1 MFRTYKQTAQSW
13 KSLSFAKIAAGLV
26 LCLALILGTITI
38 VTAQTPNFP
47 ERMPIVE
54 RPFSDDPDKFSFAII
69 GDKTGG
75 GYDKWH
81 IFDRAIDEINVLK
94 PDFAIMVGDLIQGY
108 TSDVT
113 QVETEWK
120 EFWQHESDLIVPF
133 LPLPGNHDITNP
145 MMYDY
150 WQKHLGRT
158 YSAFTYKGCL
168 FLLLNTEEK
177 HSLPED
183 SEGWTGTWFGDAQIA
198 YITDKLVQHK
208 DVRHTFVMLHKPAWL
223 HEDSGWSQFED
234 ALADRA
240 YTVFAGHYHNL
251 TLHTRNDR
259 RYFVLGATGGGFT
272 QREVREYGAFDHYSI
287 VTVDGNEINVAIV
300 EPGNI
305 YSADLSTAEF
315 KEKLRDLITLKS
327 QLKIEPELLS
337 SNGKLEIA
345 LKNKLEKDVEVDL
358 VFHSSENWQIAPNQ
372 LAFVL
377 KPGQDA
383 TGSVVLSA
391 ASEALLPLPIYDYS
405 VLYGGEQ
412 LYRRTEMVYPV
423 EPSVMQQ
430 LTDWMLL
437 GTFRLDVPEELAA
450 SNIVPSDFVAEIPP
464 TYDKSADKTYQGKH
478 GDIQWQE
485 HHVDSGSVN
494 LDGVFDKPEWA
505 SAYGVTHIKSPDARK
520 VFAEIR
526 WGSNLGRL
534 FINGVELSTAARPGE
549 HLFSGRAYV
558 ELPLKAGWNTVTVH
572 SGDYTGGWSYQMAVD
587 NTMNV
592 LQFNANPD

>member
-1 MFRTYKQTAQSW
+1 MFHTYRRMVQSR
-13 KSLSFAKIAAGLV
+13 KLINLAKVAAGFA
-26 LCLALILGTITI
+26 LCLIIT
-38 VTAQTPNFP
+38 VTVSAQTPNFP

-54 RPFSDDPDKFSFAII
+54 RPFSDDPDKFTFAII

-75 GYDKWH
+75 GYDKWPV
-81 IFDRAIDEINVLK
+81 FDRAIDEINVLK

-108 TSDVT
+108 TYDKT
-113 QVETEWK
+113 QVEVEWK
-120 EFWQHESDLIVPF
+120 EFWQHQSDLIIPF

-150 WQKHLGRT
+150 WQEHIGRT
-158 YSAFTYKGCL
+158 YAAFTYKGCL

-177 HSLPED
+177 HSQPEG
-183 SEGWTGTWFGDAQIA
+183 SEGWEKTWFGDAQVA
-198 YITDKLVQHK
+198 YITDELAKHK

-223 HEDSGWSQFED
+223 HESSGWSQIEEV
-234 ALADRA
+234 LANRA

-272 QREVREYGAFDHYSI
+272 TREVREYGAFDHYSI

-305 YSADLSTAEF
+305 YPADLSTTEF
-315 KEKLRDLITLKS
+315 KTRLRDLVTIQSEIKV
-327 QLKIEPELLS
+327 EPEGS
-337 SNGKLEIA
+337 ISTGKLEIA
-345 LKNKLEKDVEVDL
+345 LKNNLEKEVDVDL
-358 VFHSSENWQIAPNQ
+358 VFHQNESWQAAPHQ
-372 LAFVL
+372 LAFTL
-377 KPGQDA
+377 EPGQEA
-383 TGSVVLSA
+383 TGGVVLSA
-391 ASEALLPLPIYDYS
+391 PSEALLPLPVYDYS

-423 EPSVMQQ
+423 KPSAMQR

-437 GTFRLDVPEELAA
+437 GTFRLDVPEEFAA
-450 SNIVPSDFVAEIPP
+450 SGIVPSVFSTATPP
-464 TYDKSADKTYQGKH
+464 AYDKSDDKTYHGKH

-505 SAYGVTHIKSPDARK
+505 YAYGVTHIKSPNARK

-534 FINGVELSTAARPGE
+534 FINGTELSTAARPGE
-549 HLFSGRAYV
+549 HLFSGRVYV
-558 ELPLKAGWNTVTVH
+558 ELPLKAGWNTLTIH

-587 NTMNV
+587 NTMND
-592 LQFNANPD
+592 LQFGVNPD

>member
-1 MFRTYKQTAQSW
+1 MP
-13 KSLSFAKIAAGLV
+13 KSARLLKIVVMPAI
-26 LCLALILGTITI
+26 CLALIAT
-38 VTAQTPNFP
+38 VVAQTPNFP
-47 ERMPIVE
+47 ERMSIVE
-54 RPFSDDPDKFSFAII
+54 RPFSDDPDKFTFAII

-81 IFDRAIDEINVLK
+81 VFDRAIDEINLLK

-108 TSDVT
+108 TYDKA
-113 QVETEWK
+113 QVEAEWK
-120 EFWQHESDLIVPF
+120 EFWQHQSDLIIPF

-150 WQKHLGRT
+150 WQEHLGRT

-177 HSLPED
+177 HSLPEG
-183 SEGWTGTWFGDAQIA
+183 SEGWTETWFGDAQVA
-198 YITDKLVQHK
+198 YITGELAQHK
-208 DVRHTFVMLHKPAWL
+208 DIRHTFVMLHKPAWL
-223 HEDSGWSQFED
+223 HEGSGWSQIEE
-234 ALADRA
+234 ALADRP

-272 QREVREYGAFDHYSI
+272 TRDVREYGAFDHYSI

-305 YSADLSTAEF
+305 FPADLSTAEF
-315 KEKLRDLITLKS
+315 KARLRELVTIQS
-327 QLKIEPELLS
+327 HLKIEQEHS
-337 SNGKLEIA
+337 SSGGKLEIA
-345 LKNKLEKDVEVDL
+345 LKNNLEKEIDVDL
-358 VFHSSENWQIAPNQ
+358 IFHASENWQTAPHQ
-372 LAFVL
+372 LAFTL

-383 TGSVVLSA
+383 TGSVVFSA
-391 ASEALLPLPIYDYS
+391 STEALLPLPIYDYS

-412 LYRRTEMVYPV
+412 LYRRTEMVYPI
-423 EPSVMQQ
+423 EPSKMQKI
-430 LTDWMLL
+430 TDWMLL
-437 GTFRLDVPEELAA
+437 GTFELDVPEELVA
-450 SNIVPSDFVAEIPP
+450 SDIVPSNFIADPP
-464 TYDKSADKTYQGKH
+464 PIYDTSANKTYQGKH
-478 GDIQWQE
+478 GDIQWQA

-494 LDGVFDKPEWA
+494 LDAVFEKPEWA
-505 SAYGVTHIKSPDARK
+505 SAYGVTHIKSPDARR

-534 FINGVELSTAARPGE
+534 FINGVELTPAARPGE
-549 HLFSGRAYV
+549 HLFYSSVYV
-558 ELPLKAGWNTVTVH
+558 EIPLKAGWNTITVH

-587 NTMNV
+587 NTMDA
-592 LQFNANPD
+592 LQFSASPDETPIR

>member
-1 MFRTYKQTAQSW
+1 MSFTYKRLMQSL
-13 KSLSFAKIAAGLV
+13 KPVSFAKIAVILV
-26 LCLALILGTITI
+26 LSFTLTTT
-38 VTAQTPNFP
+38 VRAQTPHFP
-47 ERMPIVE
+47 ERMSIVE
-54 RPFSDDPDKFSFAII
+54 RPFSDDPDKFTFAII

-81 IFDRAIDEINVLK
+81 VFDRAIDEINVLK

-108 TSDVT
+108 TDDKA
-113 QVETEWK
+113 QVEAEWK
-120 EFWQHESDLIVPF
+120 EFWQHQSDLIIPF

-158 YSAFTYKGCL
+158 YSAFTYKDCL

-177 HSLPED
+177 HSQPEG
-183 SEGWTGTWFGDAQIA
+183 SEGWTETWFGDAQVA
-198 YITDKLVQHK
+198 YTTDELVQHK

-223 HEDSGWSQFED
+223 HEDSGWSQIEE

-272 QREVREYGAFDHYSI
+272 TREVREYGAFDHYSI

-300 EPGNI
+300 EPGSI
-305 YSADLSTAEF
+305 FPADLSTAEF
-315 KEKLRDLITLKS
+315 KARLRELVTIQS
-327 QLKIEPELLS
+327 HLKIERERS
-337 SNGKLEIA
+337 ASGGKLEIA
-345 LKNKLEKDVEVDL
+345 LKNDLEKEVDVDL
-358 VFHSSENWQIAPNQ
+358 VFHASKRWQTAPHQ
-372 LAFVL
+372 LAFTL

-383 TGSVVLSA
+383 TGSVVFSA
-391 ASEALLPLPIYDYS
+391 STEALLPLPIYDYS

-412 LYRRTEMVYPV
+412 LYRRTEMVYPI
-423 EPSVMQQ
+423 EPSKMQKI
-430 LTDWMLL
+430 TDWMLL
-437 GTFRLDVPEELAA
+437 GTFGLDVPEELVA
-450 SNIVPSDFVAEIPP
+450 SDIVPSNFIADPLPI
-464 TYDKSADKTYQGKH
+464 YDKSANKTYQGKH
-478 GDIQWQE
+478 GNIQWQA
-485 HHVDSGSVN
+485 HHVESGSVN
-494 LDGVFDKPEWA
+494 LDAVFEKPEWA
-505 SAYGVTHIKSPDARK
+505 SAYGVTHINSPDARK

-534 FINGVELSTAARPGE
+534 FVNGVELTTAARPGE
-549 HLFSGRAYV
+549 HLFYGRVYV
-558 ELPLKAGWNTVTVH
+558 ELPLEAGWNTITVH

-587 NTMNV
+587 NTTNA
-592 LQFNANPD
+592 LQFSANPD

>member
-1 MFRTYKQTAQSW
+1 MSFTYRGIMQSW
-13 KSLSFAKIAAGLV
+13 KLVSFAKAVVILV
-26 LCLALILGTITI
+26 FCFT
-38 VTAQTPNFP
+38 VTDTLTAETPNFP
-47 ERMPIVE
+47 ERISIVE
-54 RPFSDDPDKFSFAII
+54 RPFSDDPDKFTFAII

-81 IFDRAIDEINVLK
+81 VFDRAIDEINVLK

-108 TSDVT
+108 TDDRA
-113 QVETEWK
+113 QVESEWK
-120 EFWQHESDLIVPF
+120 EFWQHQSDLIIPF

-177 HSLPED
+177 HSLPEGGE
-183 SEGWTGTWFGDAQIA
+183 SWPGTWFGDDQVA
-198 YITDKLVQHK
+198 YMTDELARHN

-223 HEDSGWSQFED
+223 HEDSGWSQIEE

-272 QREVREYGAFDHYSI
+272 EREVREYGAFDHYSI

-305 YSADLSTAEF
+305 YPADLSTAEF
-315 KEKLRDLITLKS
+315 KAQLRELVTIQSD
-327 QLKIEPELLS
+327 LKIERELAS
-337 SNGKLEIA
+337 SGGKLEIA
-345 LKNKLEKDVEVDL
+345 LKNNLEKKVDVDL
-358 VFHSSENWQIAPNQ
+358 LFHESENWQATPHQ
-372 LAFVL
+372 LAFTL

-383 TGSVVLSA
+383 TGSVVFSA
-391 ASEALLPLPIYDYS
+391 STEALLPLPIYDYS

-412 LYRRTEMVYPV
+412 LYQRTEMVYPV
-423 EPSVMQQ
+423 EPSEMQRI
-430 LTDWMLL
+430 TDWMLL
-437 GTFRLDVPEELAA
+437 GTFSLDVPEELAT
-450 SNIVPSDFVAEIPP
+450 SNIVPSDFIADTPP
-464 TYDKSADKTYQGKH
+464 AYDKSVDKIYQGKH

-485 HHVDSGSVN
+485 HHAESGSVN
-494 LDGVFDKPEWA
+494 LDGIFNKPEWA

-534 FINGVELSTAARPGE
+534 FVNNVELTTAARPGE
-549 HLFSGRAYV
+549 HLFYGRVYV
-558 ELPLKAGWNTVTVH
+558 ELPLKVGWNTITLH

-587 NTMNV
+587 NTMDA
-592 LQFNANPD
+592 LQFSASPD

>member
-1 MFRTYKQTAQSW
+1 MLCTYTQTMRSP
-13 KSLSFAKIAAGLV
+13 KPINFIEIAAVFV
-26 LCLALILGTITI
+26 LCFAIVATTI
-38 VTAQTPNFP
+38 AQTPNFP
-47 ERMPIVE
+47 ERMSIVE
-54 RPFSDDPDKFSFAII
+54 RPFSDDPDKFTFAII

-75 GYDKWH
+75 GYDKWPV
-81 IFDRAIDEINVLK
+81 FDRAIDEINVLK
-94 PDFAIMVGDLIQGY
+94 PDFAIMVGDLIHGY
-108 TSDVT
+108 TDDKA
-113 QVETEWK
+113 QVEAEWE
-120 EFWQHESDLIVPF
+120 EFWEHQSDLMIPF

-150 WQKHLGRT
+150 WQKHIGRT

-177 HSLPED
+177 HSQPEG
-183 SEGWTGTWFGDAQIA
+183 SEGWEKTWFGDAQIA
-198 YITDKLVQHK
+198 YITDELAKYK

-223 HEDSGWSQFED
+223 HENSGWSQVEEV
-234 ALADRA
+234 LADRA

-272 QREVREYGAFDHYSI
+272 TREVREYGAFDHYSI
-287 VTVDGNEINVAIV
+287 VTVDGNEVNIAIV

-305 YSADLSTAEF
+305 YPADLSTAEF
-315 KEKLRDLITLKS
+315 KAQLRNLVTIQSHIKV
-327 QLKIEPELLS
+327 EPELPS
-337 SNGKLEIA
+337 SGGKLEIA
-345 LKNKLEKDVEVDL
+345 LKNNLEKEVEVDL
-358 VFHSSENWQIAPNQ
+358 VFQASENWQTAPHQ
-372 LAFVL
+372 LAFTL

-383 TGSVVLSA
+383 TGNVVLSA

-412 LYRRTEMVYPV
+412 LYRRTDMVYPV
-423 EPSVMQQ
+423 KPSAMQQ

-437 GTFRLDVPEELAA
+437 GTFTLDIPEEFAA
-450 SNIVPSDFVAEIPP
+450 SNIVPSVFADATPP
-464 TYDKSADKTYQGKH
+464 QYDKSADKTYQGKH

-485 HHVDSGSVN
+485 HHADSGSVN

-505 SAYGVTHIKSPDARK
+505 SAYGVTHIKSPNARK

-534 FINGVELSTAARPGE
+534 FINGVELKTAARPGG
-549 HLFSGRAYV
+549 HLFSGRVYV
-558 ELPLKAGWNTVTVH
+558 ELPLEAGWNTITLH

-587 NTMNV
+587 NTMEV
-592 LQFNANPD
+592 LQFRTSPD